1 MFEQSALVWYRFAA
15 SKCYVQQVSI
25 HTYDGFFCLCELKIQ
40 HHLDLPKLTSCDS
53 LCYILHSKYQ
63 RKCVYSIYLF
73 QQNRA
78 QRRKK
83 QRREVSVCYICA
95 NFIWKLAF
103 NLCKNITQMHTMLSK
118 LYRPMDKRCM
128 QMDWYFCK
136 ILVLRCKMVATKSI
150 PKAISAVY
158 PFDFSPIVPHPHSFA
173 STTTNICM
181 NEHRCHSRACVA
193 LYDTNHR
200 F

>member
-1 MFEQSALVWYRFAA
+1 M
-15 SKCYVQQVSI
+15 
-25 HTYDGFFCLCELKIQ
+25 
-40 HHLDLPKLTSCDS
+40 
-53 LCYILHSKYQ
+53 
-63 RKCVYSIYLF
+63 
-73 QQNRA
+73 
-78 QRRKK
+78 
-83 QRREVSVCYICA
+83 SVCYICA

-158 PFDFSPIVPHPHSFA
+158 PFAFSPIVPHPHLFA

-200 F
+200 FEMSITFAFWCYEWFYERLCNAIFSCAQVSTAIFRWI